1 MMPILVDLPTA
12 MHFKRAVLMNKGR
25 LVKQA

>member
-1 MMPILVDLPTA
+1 MMPILVYLLPA
-12 MHFKRAVLMNKGR
+12 MHFKRAVLMSKGR